1 MLLLHSHPLQ
11 FQRNLKKVLHLGLLN
26 QKTEMDLLEDSP
38 EWVVVT
44 IELGF
49 ARLPFSC
56 LEDNVFLKPLQALRE
71 RIEPQDKSTEVSYC
85 SD

>member
-38 EWVVVT
+38 E
-44 IELGF
+44 
-49 ARLPFSC
+49 
-56 LEDNVFLKPLQALRE
+56 
-71 RIEPQDKSTEVSYC
+71 
-85 SD
+85 